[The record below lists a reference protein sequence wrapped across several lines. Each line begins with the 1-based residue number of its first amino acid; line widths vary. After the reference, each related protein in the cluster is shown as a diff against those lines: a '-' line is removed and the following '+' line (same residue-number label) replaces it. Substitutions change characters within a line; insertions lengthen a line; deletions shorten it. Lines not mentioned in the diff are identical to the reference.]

1 MDQNLQKSES
11 KRHWA
16 CVQVYL
22 LLVLVLVFIS
32 CEVLLPVFYLRI
44 YFTLW
49 RQNSYFKGGQRGHS
63 DSRRTNS
70 LLPKAKTKTLKMTFV
85 IVVTFFVTNTPYV
98 IQELVLAFGKNLD
111 PSVIAIFGI
120 ISASNSALNP
130 FIYLLFCPKNESRS
144 SESYRVTFK
153 SRFTLNGRADSQHTP
168 ASAQDSLIS
177 TSKTGR

>member
-1 MDQNLQKSES
+1 
-11 KRHWA
+11 
-16 CVQVYL
+16 
-22 LLVLVLVFIS
+22 
-32 CEVLLPVFYLRI
+32 
-44 YFTLW
+44 
-49 RQNSYFKGGQRGHS
+49 
-63 DSRRTNS
+63 
-70 LLPKAKTKTLKMTFV
+70 MTFV

-153 SRFTLNGRADSQHTP
+153 SRFTLNGRSDSQHTP